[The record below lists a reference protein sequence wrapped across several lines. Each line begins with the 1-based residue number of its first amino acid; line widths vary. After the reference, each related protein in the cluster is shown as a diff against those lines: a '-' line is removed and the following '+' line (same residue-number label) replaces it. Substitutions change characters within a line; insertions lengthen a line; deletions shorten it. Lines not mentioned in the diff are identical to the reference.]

1 MDTKLDMGETQ
12 SELKIY
18 QETSI
23 QNNLEKGLWY
33 GFICCIAKFEYS
45 CVLVGVSIAVKR
57 HPDHYS
63 SYKGK
68 HLIGAGSQFQR
79 FSSLS
84 PLWEA
89 LQYASCHGAREVPQR
104 LPEAAGRESEP
115 LGLV

>member
-45 CVLVGVSIAVKR
+45 SVLVGVSIAVKR
-57 HPDHYS
+57 CHDHS
-63 SYKGK
+63 NSYKGK
-68 HLIGAGSQFQR
+68 LVVTGLRGF
-79 FSSLS
+79 S
-84 PLWEA
+84 PL
-89 LQYASCHGAREVPQR
+89 LSQ
-104 LPEAAGRESEP
+104 
-115 LGLV
+115 